1 MSAVYDLY
9 QLGDSWLHRL
19 DPRAKLAFVGCGALL
34 WLLFDNLWLMAAAV
48 VLLQTMLL
56 SAGISRRRL
65 RWVWSLTLPTMALI
79 AVLWVVFYPGEGTL
93 LFEVWFLRVTW
104 TNLAQGLAVA
114 LRIGALALTFFV
126 LLLTTD
132 QSALVHGLTAL
143 GLPYPWGLT
152 LGMALRYLPT
162 MAGNLR
168 MVTEAQQA
176 RALNLNIGNPLKR
189 ARAYVPIAV
198 ATIITALRTAENLSR
213 ALESRALDLSS
224 RRRTYL
230 HPLHFRASDLAFCL
244 TLALVTAGLL
254 WFRFGLGMGTHPL
267 RLFP

>member
-1 MSAVYDLY
+1 MSASYDLY
-9 QLGDSWLHRL
+9 QPGDSWLHRL
-19 DPRAKLAFVGCGALL
+19 DPRAKLAFVACGAVL
-34 WLLFDNLWLMAAAV
+34 WLVFANLWLMAAAV
-48 VLLQTMLL
+48 ALLQGMLV
-56 SAGISRRRL
+56 SAGIDRQRL
-65 RWVWSLTLPTMALI
+65 RWVWSLMLPTMVLI
-79 AVLWVVFYPGEGTL
+79 AVLWVVFYPGEGTP
-93 LFEVWFLRVTW
+93 LFTFWLLRVTW

-126 LLLTTD
+126 LLLTTN

-176 RALNLNIGNPLKR
+176 RALDLNIRNPLKR

-213 ALESRALDLSS
+213 ALESRALDLTS

-230 HPLHFRASDLAFCL
+230 HPLRFRPADVTFALAV
-244 TLALVTAGLL
+244 ALIAAALL
-254 WFRFGLGMGTHPL
+254 WARFALGLGILPL
-267 RLFP
+267 RLLP